1 MNIKLSR
8 GTIAATSA
16 LLALALLSACGG
28 GNASSEAASSGGAA
42 GQPELPLAD
51 AGPQQQSSQLD
62 VLFVIDNSGSMD
74 DKAAVLV
81 QSVPGFITQLVN
93 PPCVDDSGIP
103 TAMQPASGAEPCAIG
118 RRERPPVRDM
128 HVGVITSSLGNH
140 GGSLCTVPA
149 SGEVDPHLDDQAELI
164 PSKRTGVPSYLDSG
178 FASWDATGVAGDSD
192 ESVVTEQVQAMIA
205 AVGHTGCGLEAPL
218 EAMYR
223 FLVDPEPPISIELA
237 APYHQS
243 ASTGVNQEL
252 MAQRAAF
259 LRPSSALA
267 IVIVSDENDCSI
279 RDDGV
284 GWFVGATSPMPKA
297 SVECAADPNDPCC
310 RSCATAPGGFEN
322 CPALENDANCAG
334 AVGQTYNTWDALNDS
349 SNLRCFAQKRR
360 FGFDL
365 LYPVWRYSVGLTNP
379 MIYDRAGKLVQNPLL
394 AQRPASLVS
403 VSVLVG
409 APWQDL
415 ATAESSSAD
424 TLTFLS
430 ASELEAEQRW
440 PLLVGDPN
448 NNVEP
453 SDPLMMESIDP
464 RTGTSPVTGAAL
476 VPADSTD
483 PLANPSN
490 GHEQNVPDRDDLQF
504 ACIFALP
511 AERDC
516 VNGDQS
522 CKCTPDRNGTAA
534 AVIATNSPLCQPPS
548 GGQAST
554 TQFFGQAN
562 PGTREL
568 LFARALGTRAAPA
581 SICPKQSTGDGPS
594 FGYLPAL
601 DALVNRIAATLE

>member
-1 MNIKLSR
+1 MNIKLR
-8 GTIAATSA
+8 AGNIGATSA
-16 LLALALLSACGG
+16 FLVLTLVSACGG
-28 GNASSEAASSGGAA
+28 GNAGSESATNGGAD
-42 GQPELPLAD
+42 GSPELPLAD

-62 VLFVIDNSGSMD
+62 VLFVIDNSASMD
-74 DKAAVLV
+74 DKTAVLV
-81 QSVPGFITQLVN
+81 QSVPGFIARLVN

-103 TAMQPASGAEPCAIG
+103 TAMQPASGTEPCKTG
-118 RRERPPVRDM
+118 RRERSPVRDM
-128 HVGVITSSLGNH
+128 HVGVITSSIGNH
-140 GGSLCTVPA
+140 GGSFCTTPA
-149 SGEVDPHLDDQAELI
+149 TDVVDPHLDDQAELI

-178 FASWDATGVAGDSD
+178 FASWDASGLAGDS
-192 ESVVTEQVQAMIA
+192 ETVVTEQVQAMIA
-205 AVGHTGCGLEAPL
+205 AVGHSGCALEAPL

-223 FLVDPEPPISIELA
+223 FLVDPEPPISIERDVYRL
-237 APYHQS
+237 S
-243 ASTGVNQEL
+243 VSTGVNEEL
-252 MAQRAAF
+252 LAQRAAF

-267 IVIVSDENDCSI
+267 IVLMSDENDCSI

-284 GWFVGATSPMPKA
+284 GWFVGSTSAMPKA
-297 SVECAADPNDPCC
+297 SVECASDPNDPCC
-310 RSCATAPGGFEN
+310 RSCATVGGFED

-334 AVGQTYNTWDALNDS
+334 VMGNTYNTWDDLNDS
-349 SNLRCFAQKRR
+349 WNLRCFAQKRR

-365 LYPVWRYSVGLTNP
+365 LNPLWRYSVGLTNP

-394 AQRPASLVS
+394 AQRSASLVS

-430 ASELEAEQRW
+430 ASELEDEQRW
-440 PLLVGDPN
+440 PLLVGDPKS
-448 NNVEP
+448 NVEP
-453 SDPLMMESIDP
+453 SDPLMVESIDP
-464 RTGTSPVTGAAL
+464 RTGTSPVTGATL

-490 GHEQNVPDRDDLQF
+490 GHEQNLPNRNDLQF

-511 AERDC
+511 TERDC
-516 VNGDQS
+516 TKEDSS
-522 CKCTPDRNGTAA
+522 CQCTPDRNGSAA
-534 AVIATNSPLCQPPS
+534 GIVANNSPLCQPPS
-548 GGQAST
+548 GGPAST

-568 LFARALGTRAAPA
+568 LFARTLGARAAPA
-581 SICPKQSTGDGPS
+581 SICPKQSSGDGPS

-601 DALVNRIAATLE
+601 DALVNRIAITLE

>member
-1 MNIKLSR
+1 MEIKLR
-8 GTIAATSA
+8 PGTIGATSA
-16 LLALALLSACGG
+16 LLALALVSACGG
-28 GNASSEAASSGGAA
+28 GNASSEGASGGGPAN
-42 GQPELPLAD
+42 QPELPLAEV
-51 AGPQQQSSQLD
+51 GPQQQSSQLD
-62 VLFVIDNSGSMD
+62 VLFVIDNSASMD

-81 QSVPGFITQLVN
+81 QSVPGFIARLVN
-93 PPCVDDSGIP
+93 PRCVDTAGIP
-103 TAMQPASGAEPCAIG
+103 TAVQPASGAEPCETG

-140 GGSLCTVPA
+140 GGSLCTLPE

-178 FASWDATGVAGDSD
+178 FASWDASGLAGDSD
-192 ESVVTEQVQAMIA
+192 ESVVTGQVQAMIA
-205 AVGHTGCGLEAPL
+205 AAGHTGCGLEAPL

-223 FLVDPEPPISIELA
+223 FLVDPEPPISIESA
-237 APYHQS
+237 APYHLS
-243 ASTGVNQEL
+243 VSTGVNQEL
-252 MAQRAAF
+252 LAQRAAF

-267 IVIVSDENDCSI
+267 IVLMSDENDCSI
-279 RDDGV
+279 RDDSV
-284 GWFVGATSPMPKA
+284 GWFVGTTSRMPKA

-310 RSCATAPGGFEN
+310 RSCATAPGAFKN
-322 CPALENDANCAG
+322 CPALESDANCARP
-334 AVGQTYNTWDALNDS
+334 VGQSYNTWDALNDS
-349 SNLRCFAQKRR
+349 TNLRCFAQKRR

-365 LYPVWRYSVGLTNP
+365 LYPLWRYSVGLTND

-403 VSVLVG
+403 VSLLVG

-424 TLTFLS
+424 TLAFLS

-453 SDPLMMESIDP
+453 SDPLMVESIDP

-476 VPADSTD
+476 VPADSSD

-490 GHEQNVPDRDDLQF
+490 GHEHNVPGRDDLQF

-511 AERDC
+511 AARDC

-522 CKCTPDRNGTAA
+522 CECTPDRNGGAA
-534 AVIATNSPLCQPPS
+534 AIVAINSPLCQPPR
-548 GGQAST
+548 GGVAST

-568 LFARALGTRAAPA
+568 LFARTLGTRAAPA
-581 SICPKQSTGDGPS
+581 SICPKQSSGDGPN

-601 DALVNRIAATLE
+601 DALVNRIAVTLE